1 MTVDDPIADMLTR
14 IRNALARRASE
25 VSLPSSKLKEEIV
38 RVLQEEGYIAGYAVE
53 NTGSYPVLRIK
64 LKYLREGTR
73 TWRPAIRGL
82 RRVSRP
88 SRRVYVGVRELP
100 RPHQGLGIAIVST
113 PQGVMTDREA
123 RRRHLGGEV
132 LCEVW

>member
-1 MTVDDPIADMLTR
+1 MTVNDPIADMLTR
-14 IRNALARRASE
+14 LRNALARRAEE
-25 VSLPSSKLKEEIV
+25 VVMPSSKLKVEIA
-38 RVLQEEGYIAGYAVE
+38 RVLQAEGYIAGYKVE
-53 NTGSYPVLRIK
+53 QGQSFPILRIQ

-88 SRRVYVGVRELP
+88 SRRVYAGVRRLP
-100 RPHQGLGIAIVST
+100 RPRQGLGIAIVST

-123 RRRHLGGEV
+123 RQRHIGGEV